1 MSIRR
6 RLVVL
11 GYPLLEI
18 LTIIAVAKFIGWGWT
33 ILILIAGIP
42 IGFTVM
48 SRAGR
53 SAFASMREA
62 SRDGRIPDGSAGT
75 HALSFLAGALIA
87 VPGLWSDLAGLLLLL
102 TPIQRLIRRRYG
114 PRVTAFTSSA
124 GGLRPPSFGASDVI
138 KGTVIHTADTEP
150 NHPDQP
156 NHPGHTDGPAGAGPS
171 GAVGSG

>member
-1 MSIRR
+1 VSLRR
-6 RLVVL
+6 RLIVF

-18 LTIIAVAKFIGWGWT
+18 LTIIGVAYLIGWGWT
-33 ILILIAGIP
+33 ILILIAGVP

-62 SRDGRIPDGSAGT
+62 SRDGRIPDGSSGT

-87 VPGLWSDLAGLLLLL
+87 VPGLWTDLVGILLLIEPVQHLV
-102 TPIQRLIRRRYG
+102 RRKFG
-114 PRVTAFTSSA
+114 PRVTTFTSTA

-138 KGTVIHTADTEP
+138 KGTVIHTSDADPKRSE
-150 NHPDQP
+150 QP
-156 NHPGHTDGPAGAGPS
+156 NGPEHTDGPAGSGPS
-171 GAVGSG
+171 GAVGLG

>member
-1 MSIRR
+1 MSLRR
-6 RLVVL
+6 RLVVF

-18 LTIIAVAKFIGWGWT
+18 LTIIAVARLIGWGWT
-33 ILILIAGIP
+33 FLILIAGIP

-102 TPIQRLIRRRYG
+102 APIQRLVRRKYG
-114 PRVTAFTSSA
+114 PRVTAFTSTA

-138 KGTVIHTADTEP
+138 KGTVIPTTDTEP
-150 NHPDQP
+150 NHPEQP
-156 NHPGHTDGPAGAGPS
+156 NHSGHTDGPAGAGPS
-171 GAVGSG
+171 GAVGSS

>member
-1 MSIRR
+1 MSLRR
-6 RLVVL
+6 RLVVF

-18 LTIIAVAKFIGWGWT
+18 LTIIGVANLIGWGWT

-42 IGFTVM
+42 IGFIVM

-62 SRDGRIPDGSAGT
+62 SSNGRIPDGSAGT

-87 VPGLWSDLAGLLLLL
+87 VPGLWTDLAGILLLIAPVRHLV
-102 TPIQRLIRRRYG
+102 RRRFG
-114 PRVTAFTSSA
+114 PRVTAFTSTA

-138 KGTVIHTADTEP
+138 KGTVIRTADTEP
-150 NHPDQP
+150 NRPEQP
-156 NHPGHTDGPAGAGPS
+156 NHPGQADGPAGAGPS
-171 GAVGSG
+171 GAVGSV

>member
-1 MSIRR
+1 MSVRR
-6 RLVVL
+6 RLVVF

-18 LTIIAVAKFIGWGWT
+18 LTIVVVAQLIGWGWT

-87 VPGLWSDLAGLLLLL
+87 VPGLWTDLAGILLLIAPVQHLV
-102 TPIQRLIRRRYG
+102 RRRFG
-114 PRVTAFTSSA
+114 PRVTAFTSTA

-150 NHPDQP
+150 NRPEQP
-156 NHPGHTDGPAGAGPS
+156 NQPEQTDGPASAGPS